1 MRLFIL
7 YPFSGGVRGL
17 HRFLLTRSVVTV
29 LSAMSS
35 LLPGSRFAEGDTVES
50 PHASD
55 QAAHMGALP
64 SAAHA
69 TPLDERAI
77 LRCREGR
84 TSIADCDARSYAEL
98 QRSARGEGRRVE
110 LAQLDAPVA
119 DFSNDALPFGTP

>member
-50 PHASD
+50 SRASASAVD
-55 QAAHMGALP
+55 VGALP
-64 SAAHA
+64 SATHA
-69 TPLDERAI
+69 SPLDQRAST
-77 LRCREGR
+77 RCREAGAPV
-84 TSIADCDARSYAEL
+84 ADCDERSLAEQ
-98 QRSARGEGRRVE
+98 QRSARGEGKRVE

-119 DFSNDALPFGTP
+119 DFSSDFLP